1 MEHYFKD
8 VPSNWFDY
16 PEIYDMAI
24 QRASGSQNVL
34 FVELGV
40 WFGQSMSYAGVEIIN
55 SGKLIKLHGIDS
67 FLRGDQVDDDT
78 PYDPNRHTE
87 ALRYT
92 QPVKDVVEI
101 IRADTRDAYKMYE
114 DGSIDFLFIDANHD
128 YESVLLDIKN
138 WFPKVKKGGII
149 AGHDY
154 NPNAFPGVIQAV
166 NEFFGEENIT
176 VSNQSKSW
184 IYEVPSE

>member
-24 QRASGSQNVL
+24 QRASGSQSVL

-55 SGKLIKLHGIDS
+55 SGKLIKLQGIDS

-101 IRADTRDAYKMYE
+101 IRADTRDAHKMYE